1 MIWIQFEARAG
12 RFFSSIMSSQGLI
25 SVQTL
30 VKWVARAL
38 SQAETVSSPPTSI
51 DIKGV
56 YITVL
61 GHAVA
66 QLVEALRY
74 KPEGRRFDSRW
85 CHWIF
90 SLT

>member
-1 MIWIQFEARAG
+1 
-12 RFFSSIMSSQGLI
+12 MSPQALVP
-25 SVQTL
+25 VQTP

-38 SQAETVSSPPTSI
+38 SQAETVSLPPISI
-51 DIKGV
+51 DNKGV

-61 GHAVA
+61 GHTVA
-66 QLVEALRY
+66 QVVEALRY
-74 KPEGRRFDSRW
+74 KPEGRGFDSQW